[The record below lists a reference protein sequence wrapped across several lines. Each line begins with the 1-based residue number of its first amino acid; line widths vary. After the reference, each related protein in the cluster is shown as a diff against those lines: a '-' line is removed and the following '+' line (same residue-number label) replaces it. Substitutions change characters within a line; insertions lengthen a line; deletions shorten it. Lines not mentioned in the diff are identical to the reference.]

1 MKKLPKNLPPRFP
14 KPKKE
19 ESEFG
24 MGKKDILICKE
35 CNAVYYYKS
44 WHHRLDDYS
53 YLKETKR
60 LNFTL
65 CPACQMIRNK
75 KFEGEIVVENVSPKI
90 KTNLKNLVKNFGE
103 KAFERDPQDRVISFN
118 EISQNEDGSSTIQIL
133 TTENQ
138 LAQRL
143 AKKIS
148 EVFKGKYSISHSRE
162 ESVIRAKVVLD

>member
-1 MKKLPKNLPPRFP
+1 MKLPKNLPSHLP

-44 WHHRLDDYS
+44 WHHRLDDYPF
-53 YLKETKR
+53 LKETKNLR
-60 LNFTL
+60 FTL
-65 CPACQMIRNK
+65 CPACRMVKEHR
-75 KFEGEIVVENVSPKI
+75 FEGEIRVENVPQKFQ
-90 KTNLKNLVKNFGE
+90 TDLKNLIKNFGE
-103 KAFERDPQDRVISFN
+103 KAFEKDPQDRVISIN
-118 EISQNEDGSSTIQIL
+118 EISTTPEGRSNFQIL

-143 AKKIS
+143 AEKIS
-148 EVFKGKYSISHSRE
+148 EVFKGKCSISHSKG
-162 ESVIRAKVVLD
+162 ESTIRARIIFD